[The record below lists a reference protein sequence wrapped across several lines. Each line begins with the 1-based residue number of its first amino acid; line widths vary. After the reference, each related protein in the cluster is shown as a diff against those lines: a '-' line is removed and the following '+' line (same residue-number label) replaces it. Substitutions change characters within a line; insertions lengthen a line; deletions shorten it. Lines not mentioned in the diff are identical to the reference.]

1 MPKGN
6 GLCTKTPLE
15 LKLRSRE
22 RGKTEDYATIRHRDM
37 PEGELKTITIEQVTQ
52 EIREIS
58 E

>member
-1 MPKGN
+1 M
-6 GLCTKTPLE
+6 CTKTPLE